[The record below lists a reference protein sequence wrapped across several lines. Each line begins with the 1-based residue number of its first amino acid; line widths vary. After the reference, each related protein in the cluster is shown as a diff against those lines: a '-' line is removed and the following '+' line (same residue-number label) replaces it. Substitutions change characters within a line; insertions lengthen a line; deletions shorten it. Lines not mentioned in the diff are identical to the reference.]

1 MYKFSSHP
9 QFKSS
14 SSSAYKI
21 NSASLLTITRPR
33 LSLQHVLFSSHYR
46 KWCSHR
52 HLWLSAPCLRLYR
65 QHKDREV
72 SVFTRD
78 TSVAI
83 QWSLS
88 LVSLPSFYPPV
99 YSSHLYQT
107 STNIISVKGYNNTE
121 LTFAVN
127 KTNVVP
133 PLNTIQLL
141 NVLYRCVD
149 TKGDIAANSFCI
161 AGCSSIGDLT
171 VSDECAM

>member
-14 SSSAYKI
+14 SSLAYKI

-46 KWCSHR
+46 KCCSHR

-83 QWSLS
+83 QWSLI